1 MSEKLHI
8 ALVMRL
14 FSSQGGL
21 ELYALKLIEG
31 LLGRGHKVTVVC
43 EIDESNLSHA
53 NLVVQKFAG
62 AKKGSNKWQKIEHYR
77 KVATEAV
84 DSSGPFDIVHSQH
97 FPLNSVQLDA
107 VTFHNHTA
115 GRLSLVGY
123 PLEKLLN
130 NFKMATAKNY
140 KLRHKYDL
148 ELCQRALMRIF
159 VATVMKDDFYN
170 TYQLDQLDKLAPFA
184 IAPPGASLAQEP
196 SAIPEDLANTDSDGP
211 FTFLFVG
218 KGMRKKGLDTLFK
231 ACSILKKRK
240 LNFRLLIAGLKE
252 KPLQKFDLIN
262 LGISSNVEF
271 LGYQKDMANVFS
283 KAKALVLPSKI
294 EPFGMAPIQAMQ
306 YGLVPI
312 VSKVCGVAE
321 VLSDNNDALILQN
334 HLSAP
339 ELADLMAKLMGN
351 LELYKKLSKQARQSA
366 QAISWEKTVQ
376 ATEEAYQRIISNK
389 DLKLV
394 KEDVR

>member
-1 MSEKLHI
+1 MSDKLHI
-8 ALVMRL
+8 AFVMRL

-31 LLGRGHKVTVVC
+31 LLEHGHKITVIC
-43 EIDESNLSHA
+43 EIDESNLSHGHLA
-53 NLVVQKFAG
+53 VQKFAG
-62 AKKGSNKWQKIEHYR
+62 AKKGSKKWQKIEHYR

-84 DSSGPFDIVHSQH
+84 DGAGPFDIVHSQH
-97 FPLNSVQLDA
+97 FPVNSAQLDA

-140 KLRHKYDL
+140 KLRHKFDL
-148 ELCQRALMRIF
+148 ELCQKALMRIF

-170 TYQLDQLDKLAPFA
+170 TYQLDPAAPFA
-184 IAPPGASLAQEP
+184 IAPPGASLAIEGNEIQAEPTNQE
-196 SAIPEDLANTDSDGP
+196 SNEP

-240 LNFRLLIAGLKE
+240 LDFRLLIAGLKE

-262 LGISSNVEF
+262 MGINSNVEF
-271 LGYQKDMANVFS
+271 LGYQKDMASVFS
-283 KAKALVLPSKI
+283 KAKVLVLPSKI

-312 VSKVCGVAE
+312 VSRVCGVAE
-321 VLSDNNDALILQN
+321 VLSDNSDALILQN
-334 HLSAP
+334 HLSAT
-339 ELADLMAKLMGN
+339 ELADLMAKLLGN

-366 QAISWEKTVQ
+366 QSISWKKTVE
-376 ATEEAYQRIISNK
+376 ATEEAYKRIISNK
-389 DLKLV
+389 DSKLV
-394 KEDVR
+394 NEDAR

>member
-1 MSEKLHI
+1 MIEKLHI

-31 LLGRGHKVTVVC
+31 LLSRGHKVTVIC
-43 EIDESNLSHA
+43 ESDESNLSHP
-53 NLVVQKFAG
+53 NLTVENFAA

-77 KVATEAV
+77 QVATAAV
-84 DSSGPFDIVHSQH
+84 NQSGTFDIVHSQH
-97 FPLNSVQLDA
+97 FPLNSTQLDA

-123 PLEKLLN
+123 PLERLLN
-130 NFKMATAKNY
+130 NFKMATAKAY

-148 ELCQRALMRIF
+148 ELCQKSLMRIF
-159 VATVMKDDFYN
+159 VASVMKDDFYN
-170 TYQLDQLDKLAPFA
+170 TYQLDSAAPFA
-184 IAPPGASLAQEP
+184 IAPPGASLAQE
-196 SAIPEDLANTDSDGP
+196 SATALEGTRESKSP

-231 ACSILKKRK
+231 ACSILNKRK
-240 LNFRLLIAGLKE
+240 LDFRLVIAGLKE
-252 KPLQKFDLIN
+252 KSLQKFELVN
-262 LGISSNVEF
+262 LGISNKVEF
-271 LGYQKDMANVFS
+271 LGYQKDMASVFS
-283 KAKALVLPSKI
+283 MAQALVLPSKI

-312 VSKVCGVAE
+312 VSKVCGVSE
-321 VLSDNNDALILQN
+321 VLSDNSDALILQN
-334 HLSAP
+334 HLSAA

-351 LELYKKLSKQARQSA
+351 AELYKKLSHQARQSA
-366 QAISWEKTVQ
+366 QSISWQKTVE
-376 ATEEAYQRIISNK
+376 ATEEAYGLIMAKRNITR
-389 DLKLV
+389 V
-394 KEDVR
+394 KGDA

>member
-1 MSEKLHI
+1 MSAKLHI
-8 ALVMRL
+8 ALVLRL

-31 LLGRGHKVTVVC
+31 LLTSGHKVTVIC

-53 NLVVQKFAG
+53 NLVVHKFAG

-77 KVATEAV
+77 QVASEAV
-84 DSSGPFDIVHSQH
+84 DKFGPFDIVHSQH
-97 FPLNSVQLDA
+97 FPLNCAQLDA

-123 PLEKLLN
+123 PFEKLLN
-130 NFKMATAKNY
+130 NFKMANAKAY

-148 ELCQRALMRIF
+148 ELCQKSLMRIF
-159 VATVMKDDFYN
+159 VARVMKDDFYN
-170 TYQLDQLDKLAPFA
+170 TYKIEQSAPFA
-184 IAPPGASLAQEP
+184 IAPPGASLAQELQ
-196 SAIPEDLANTDSDGP
+196 AAEERSDQGGP

-240 LNFRLLIAGLKE
+240 IDFRLLIAGLKE
-252 KPLQKFDLIN
+252 KPLQKFDMIS
-262 LGISSNVEF
+262 LGISSNVDF
-271 LGYQKDMANVFS
+271 LGYQKDMARVFA

-312 VSKVCGVAE
+312 VSQVCGVSE

-334 HLSAP
+334 HLSAT

-351 LELYKKLSKQARQSA
+351 TELYKKLSKQARRSA
-366 QAISWEKTVQ
+366 QTISWDKTVA
-376 ATEEAYQRIISNK
+376 ATEEAYGRIIASK
-389 DLKLV
+389 QKLV
-394 KEDVR
+394 KEDVL

>member
-1 MSEKLHI
+1 MSKKLHI

-21 ELYALKLIEG
+21 ELYALKLVEG
-31 LLGRGHKVTVVC
+31 LLGRDHKVTVFC

-62 AKKGSNKWQKIEHYR
+62 PKKGCNKWQKIEHYR
-77 KVATEAV
+77 KVASEAV
-84 DSSGPFDIVHSQH
+84 DKAGPFDIVHSQH
-97 FPLNSVQLDA
+97 FPINSGQLDA

-123 PLEKLLN
+123 PVEKLLN
-130 NFKMATAKNY
+130 SFKMATAKNY

-148 ELCQRALMRIF
+148 ELCQKAHMRIF

-170 TYQLDQLDKLAPFA
+170 TYQLNPAAPFA
-184 IAPPGASLAQEP
+184 IAPPGASLAHANHIELETEQTTSESQE
-196 SAIPEDLANTDSDGP
+196 P

-240 LNFRLLIAGLKE
+240 LDFRLLIAGLSK

-271 LGYQKDMANVFS
+271 LGYQKDMISVFNN
-283 KAKALVLPSKI
+283 AKALVLPSKI

-334 HLSAP
+334 HLSAT
-339 ELADLMAKLMGN
+339 ELADLMTKLMGN
-351 LELYKKLSKQARQSA
+351 LELYKKLSKQARLSA
-366 QAISWEKTVQ
+366 QSISWKKTVQ
-376 ATEEAYQRIISNK
+376 ATEEAYQRIMQAKKIEP
-389 DLKLV
+389 LRG
-394 KEDVR
+394 DVR

>member
-1 MSEKLHI
+1 MSKKLHI

-31 LLGRGHKVTVVC
+31 LLDRGHKVTVIC

-53 NLVVQKFAG
+53 NLFVQTFAG
-62 AKKGSNKWQKIEHYR
+62 PKKGSNKWQKIEHYR
-77 KVATEAV
+77 RVATEAV
-84 DSSGPFDIVHSQH
+84 ESAGPFDIVHSQH
-97 FPLNSVQLDA
+97 FPLNSSQLDA
-107 VTFHNHTA
+107 VTFHNHTV

-148 ELCQRALMRIF
+148 ELCSKALMRIF
-159 VATVMKDDFYN
+159 VATVIKDDFYN
-170 TYQLDQLDKLAPFA
+170 TYQLDSAAPFA
-184 IAPPGASLAQEP
+184 IAPPGASLAQ
-196 SAIPEDLANTDSDGP
+196 ANHIEIEQTNGENQGP

-231 ACSILKKRK
+231 ACSILKKRN
-240 LNFRLLIAGLKE
+240 LDFRLLIAGLNE

-262 LGISSNVEF
+262 LGINSKVEF
-271 LGYQKDMANVFS
+271 LGYQKDMSSVFN

-312 VSKVCGVAE
+312 VSQVCGVAE
-321 VLSDNNDALILQN
+321 VLSDNSDALILQN
-334 HLSAP
+334 HLSAT
-339 ELADLMAKLMGN
+339 ELADLMAKLIGN
-351 LELYKKLSKQARQSA
+351 LELYKKLSKQARLSA
-366 QAISWEKTVQ
+366 QSISWEKTVQ
-376 ATEEAYQRIISNK
+376 ATEEAYQRIMQTK
-389 DLKLV
+389 KLEPLKEEVL
-394 KEDVR
+394 

>member
-1 MSEKLHI
+1 MSAKLHI
-8 ALVMRL
+8 ALVLRL

-31 LLGRGHKVTVVC
+31 LLKNGHKVTVIC

-53 NLVVQKFAG
+53 NLVVHKFAG

-77 KVATEAV
+77 QVASAAV
-84 DSSGPFDIVHSQH
+84 DKFGPFDIVHSQH
-97 FPLNSVQLDA
+97 FPLNSAQLDA

-130 NFKMATAKNY
+130 NFKMATAKAY

-148 ELCQRALMRIF
+148 ELCQKSLMRIF

-170 TYQLDQLDKLAPFA
+170 TYKLEQSAPFA
-184 IAPPGASLAQEP
+184 IAPPGASLAQELQ
-196 SAIPEDLANTDSDGP
+196 AAEVRSDEGGP

-240 LNFRLLIAGLKE
+240 LDFRLLIAGLKE
-252 KPLQKFDLIN
+252 KPLQKFDMIN

-271 LGYQKDMANVFS
+271 LGYQKDMASVFA

-312 VSKVCGVAE
+312 VSQVCGVSE

-339 ELADLMAKLMGN
+339 ELADLMTKLMGN
-351 LELYKKLSKQARQSA
+351 TELYKKLSKQARQSA
-366 QAISWEKTVQ
+366 QSISWEKTVA
-376 ATEEAYQRIISNK
+376 ATEEAYGRITASK
-389 DLKLV
+389 QKLV
-394 KEDVR
+394 KEDVL

>member
-1 MSEKLHI
+1 MTEKLHI

-31 LLGRGHKVTVVC
+31 LLDRGHKVTVIC
-43 EIDESNLSHA
+43 ESDESNISHP
-53 NLVVQKFAG
+53 NLAVVNFAG

-77 KVATEAV
+77 QVATNAV
-84 DSSGPFDIVHSQH
+84 NQSGPFDIVHSQH
-97 FPLNSVQLDA
+97 FPLHSSQLDA

-123 PLEKLLN
+123 PLERLLN
-130 NFKMATAKNY
+130 NFKMATAKAY

-148 ELCQRALMRIF
+148 ELCQKALMRIF

-170 TYQLDQLDKLAPFA
+170 TYQLDSAAPFA
-184 IAPPGASLAQEP
+184 IAPPGASLAQE
-196 SAIPEDLANTDSDGP
+196 SEALEINGVSKGP

-231 ACSILKKRK
+231 ACSILNKRK
-240 LNFRLLIAGLKE
+240 LDFRLVIAGLKE
-252 KPLQKFDLIN
+252 KPLQKFELAN
-262 LGISSNVEF
+262 LGISNKVEF
-271 LGYQKDMANVFS
+271 LGYQKDMASVFRM
-283 KAKALVLPSKI
+283 AQALVLPSKI

-312 VSKVCGVAE
+312 VSKVCGVSE
-321 VLSDNNDALILQN
+321 VLSDNSDSLILQN
-334 HLSAP
+334 HLSAT

-351 LELYKKLSKQARQSA
+351 AELYKKLSHQATQSA
-366 QAISWEKTVQ
+366 QSISWHKTVD
-376 ATEEAYQRIISNK
+376 ATEAAYGRIMAKRDNT
-389 DLKLV
+389 LV
-394 KEDVR
+394 KGDA

>member
-1 MSEKLHI
+1 MSVKLDI
-8 ALVMRL
+8 ALVLRL

-31 LLGRGHKVTVVC
+31 LLKSGHKVTVIC
-43 EIDESNLSHA
+43 EIDESNLSHT
-53 NLVVQKFAG
+53 NLVVHKFAG
-62 AKKGSNKWQKIEHYR
+62 AKKGSSKWQKIEHYR
-77 KVATEAV
+77 QVASEAV
-84 DSSGPFDIVHSQH
+84 DKFGPFDIVHSQH
-97 FPLNSVQLDA
+97 FPLNSAQLDA

-123 PLEKLLN
+123 PMEKLLN
-130 NFKMATAKNY
+130 NFKMANAKAY

-148 ELCQRALMRIF
+148 ELCQKSLMRIF

-170 TYQLDQLDKLAPFA
+170 TYKLEQSAPFA
-184 IAPPGASLAQEP
+184 IAPPGASLAQELQ
-196 SAIPEDLANTDSDGP
+196 AAEERTEEGGP

-240 LNFRLLIAGLKE
+240 LDFRLLIAGLKE
-252 KPLQKFDLIN
+252 KPLQKFDMIN

-271 LGYQKDMANVFS
+271 LGYQKDMARVFA

-312 VSKVCGVAE
+312 VSQVCGVSE

-351 LELYKKLSKQARQSA
+351 TELYKKLSKQARQSA
-366 QAISWEKTVQ
+366 QTISWDKTVA
-376 ATEEAYQRIISNK
+376 ATEEAYGRIIASK
-389 DLKLV
+389 QKLV
-394 KEDVR
+394 KEDVL

>member
-1 MSEKLHI
+1 MSKKLHI

-31 LLGRGHKVTVVC
+31 LLGRGHKVTVIC
-43 EIDESNLSHA
+43 EIDESNLSHG

-62 AKKGSNKWQKIEHYR
+62 PKKGSNKWQKMEHYR
-77 KVATEAV
+77 KVATAAV
-84 DSSGPFDIVHSQH
+84 ESAGPFDIVHSQH
-97 FPLNSVQLDA
+97 FPLSSGQLDA
-107 VTFHNHTA
+107 VTFHNHTV

-140 KLRHKYDL
+140 KLRHKYDS
-148 ELCQRALMRIF
+148 ELCSKALMRIF
-159 VATVMKDDFYN
+159 VANVMKDDFYN
-170 TYQLDQLDKLAPFA
+170 TYQLDSAAPFA
-184 IAPPGASLAQEP
+184 IAPPGASLAHAKHIEVETEQKNSENQE
-196 SAIPEDLANTDSDGP
+196 P

-218 KGMRKKGLDTLFK
+218 KGVRKKGLDTLFK

-240 LNFRLLIAGLKE
+240 LEFRLLIAGLNE

-262 LGISSNVEF
+262 LGISSKVEF
-271 LGYQKDMANVFS
+271 LGYQKDMVSVFNR
-283 KAKALVLPSKI
+283 AKALVLPSKI

-312 VSKVCGVAE
+312 VSQICGVAE

-334 HLSAP
+334 HLSAT

-351 LELYKKLSKQARQSA
+351 LALYKKLSMQARLSA
-366 QAISWEKTVQ
+366 QSIGWEKTVQ
-376 ATEEAYQRIISNK
+376 ATEAAYFRIISSK
-389 DLKLV
+389 ELELV
-394 KEDVR
+394 KEDGQ